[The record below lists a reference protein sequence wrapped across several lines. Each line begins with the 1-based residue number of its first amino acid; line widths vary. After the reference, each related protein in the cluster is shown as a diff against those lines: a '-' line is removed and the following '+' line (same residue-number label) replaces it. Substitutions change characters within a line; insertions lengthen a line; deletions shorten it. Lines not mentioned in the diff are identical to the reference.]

1 MTEHDAGKLWPTYA
15 LRAWIGALLAQN
27 RRVSQRLEAR
37 IGLHERMITH
47 LRHQIERSHKVIGSL
62 EEALVSVDNALRRHW
77 DAEIVKAQREGEAGH
92 ERHEPPAASQ
102 SEHPTGEVRQEH
114 GRRRER

>member
-1 MTEHDAGKLWPTYA
+1 MSEHDAGRLWPTYA
-15 LRAWIGALLAQN
+15 LRAWLGALLAQS

-62 EEALVSVDNALRRHW
+62 EEALGTVDAVLRRHW
-77 DAEIVKAQREGEAGH
+77 DAEIVEAQREGEAP
-92 ERHEPPAASQ
+92 REPPAGPQ
-102 SEHPTGEVRQEH
+102 SEQPPGEAPSERNS
-114 GRRRER
+114 RRRER